1 MAASVVRT
9 TPALAVAT
17 TLLIDRFNQS
27 VKPYDHSDVNARGI
41 RIMGPADRTAGGSGG
56 GRGDPAGGPRR
67 GPRGR
72 SDGGTREQ
80 VVQAALDTLRS
91 DGFANASARTIAR
104 TGGFTP
110 ALIFYYF
117 GSLDGLLLAALDA
130 TSEAQWA
137 RYEPLVN
144 SSASLEEL
152 ATSALALY
160 REDLEAGHVTVVAE
174 LVGAGIARPAL
185 RQEIANRAERWAD
198 LAEAAIGRA
207 IKDSPLADLLS
218 PRDLATAVITGY
230 LGLHLFHHMDP
241 DGTRIDAL
249 FGLAR
254 RVAPLIA
261 PMLSTQQLTP
271 PPSRSPEPQGEE
283 GGD

>member
-1 MAASVVRT
+1 
-9 TPALAVAT
+9 
-17 TLLIDRFNQS
+17 
-27 VKPYDHSDVNARGI
+27 
-41 RIMGPADRTAGGSGG
+41 MGPADRSAGGSGG
-56 GRGDPAGGPRR
+56 ERGDPGGGPRTGPRR
-67 GPRGR
+67 GPG
-72 SDGGTREQ
+72 GGTREQ

-137 RYEPLVN
+137 RYEPLVT
-144 SSASLEEL
+144 SSATLEEL
-152 ATSALALY
+152 AARALTLY

-174 LVGAGIARPAL
+174 LVGASIARPAL
-185 RQEIANRAERWAD
+185 RQEIANRAQRWAD
-198 LAEAAIGRA
+198 LAETAIGRA
-207 IKDSPLADLLS
+207 VKGSPLADLLS

-230 LGLHLFHHMDP
+230 LGLHLYHHMDP

-254 RVAPLIA
+254 RAAPLIA
-261 PMLSTQQLTP
+261 PMLSSQQLTP
-271 PPSRSPEPQGEE
+271 PPRSPEPPGKD
-283 GGD
+283 GSD